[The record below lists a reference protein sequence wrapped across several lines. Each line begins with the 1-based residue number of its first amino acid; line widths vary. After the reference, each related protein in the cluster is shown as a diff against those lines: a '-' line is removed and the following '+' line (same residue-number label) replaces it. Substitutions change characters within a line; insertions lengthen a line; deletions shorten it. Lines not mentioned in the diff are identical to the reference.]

1 MDNFLPTLTGAGIH
15 RSRAYIAKHE
25 WRCRSGASALSHS
38 QAHSSSARIATDL
51 AAPFKSRDLMTASV
65 EQTIYFVKT
74 FVGLS

>member
-51 AAPFKSRDLMTASV
+51 AAPFKSRDLMTAASNKRF
-65 EQTIYFVKT
+65 ILLK
-74 FVGLS
+74 LL